1 MIIFQNSIM
10 RITLLIT
17 LVFLISI
24 NHVCAQQ
31 DSTITEKDV
40 LLAAQVEQKPSF
52 PGGDTEMYKF
62 VYTEVRYPADA
73 KRFGISGNVAVQ
85 FTVNAEGKMED
96 LKVARGLGYGCDEEA
111 LRVMTVMQEKYTW
124 NPGIHKGIARPVIF
138 TLPIKFGSR

>member
-52 PGGDTEMYKF
+52 PGGDAEMYKF

-85 FTVNAEGKMED
+85 FTVNAEGKMRC
-96 LKVARGLGYGCDEEA
+96 V
-111 LRVMTVMQEKYTW
+111 
-124 NPGIHKGIARPVIF
+124 
-138 TLPIKFGSR
+138 